1 MKFLIFN
8 IAIVGALYY
17 LFTTDVNGARDM
29 TNMANQAVGRIET
42 LASSAVIEARK
53 FASKRTSLK
62 KAAPPVLEPTPS
74 ASRIVASPVAVNPP
88 PPPEPVETVADKAG
102 SDGTTEVVPP
112 KSPGE
117 RRRELL
123 DMAQNMELFYLRK
136 AGE

>member
-8 IAIVGALYY
+8 IAILGALYY
-17 LFTTDVNGARDM
+17 LFKTDVNDTRDM
-29 TNMANQAVGRIET
+29 ANMANQAVGRIEI
-42 LASSAVIEARK
+42 LASSAVAKARK
-53 FASKRTSLK
+53 FASKRTNLK
-62 KAAPPVLEPTPS
+62 ETTPPVFEPKPP
-74 ASRIVASPVAVNPP
+74 APRIVSSPVAADPP
-88 PPPEPVETVADKAG
+88 SPPEPVEMVAEKPG
-102 SDGTTEVVPP
+102 SDEAPAAIPV